1 MMGVFLR
8 GRARMFERE
17 RGYPCA
23 VTCNGAKEPQRAQA
37 AAIRWVLEQQR
48 VVGGQIL
55 LYVPQK
61 GALHRSNSLTAEFAT
76 VPGVVVGTWRG
87 HIDGWSGGPV
97 LAAWPDREKLADI
110 ADDDRT
116 RALCVIPWAEGET
129 TAWEHAA
136 QPERLAGASASAA
149 GPQLDPVVVVGLTHL
164 TQMVNHANNLAG
176 ALDHRDA
183 VAVLRTLHKGGYR
196 LPADDVYAWALAN
209 GWPAR
214 GAERLRDMASKIDA
228 GRTVQLK
235 GPSPLRP
242 GILKMWRAE
251 AENSA

>member
-1 MMGVFLR
+1 
-8 GRARMFERE
+8 MFERE
-17 RGYPCA
+17 RAYPCA
-23 VTCNGAKEPQRAQA
+23 VTCNGAKEPERAQA
-37 AAIRWVLEQQR
+37 AAIRWVVRQKEI
-48 VVGGQIL
+48 VGGQIL

-61 GALHRSNSLTAEFAT
+61 GALGSMDNLISEFAT

-87 HIDGWSGGPV
+87 HVGGWSGGPV
-97 LAAWPDREKLADI
+97 LAAWPDREKLAEI
-110 ADDDRT
+110 ADDHRT
-116 RALCVIPWAEGET
+116 RALCVIPWAEGDT

-136 QPERLAGASASAA
+136 QPKRLAGASAPAA
-149 GPQLDPVVVVGLTHL
+149 GPQLHPVVVVGLTAL

-183 VAVLRTLHKGGYR
+183 VAVLRTLHRGGYR

-214 GAERLRDMASKIDA
+214 GAERLREMASKIDA

-235 GPSPLRP
+235 GPWPLRSD
-242 GILKMWRAE
+242 ILEVWRAE
-251 AENSA
+251 AEDSG